1 MGACSVLGDGVSG
14 DGVSGDEFG
23 DEFADEG
30 SDDAGVDEAG
40 TEVDEEPAAIRPL
53 SGVDLARAALAKARN
68 EARSR
73 GVATPAKRPRV
84 GRVGGAS
91 ARRDPGDPEL
101 LGETVARLL
110 VERGWDVPAAVAG
123 VTQRWVE
130 IAGAE
135 LADHCRPEKFDSGV
149 LSLVSESTAWATQ
162 VRLLVPQLHRRIED
176 VIGRGVVTRIEVRGP
191 TGPDWRRGALRVRG
205 PGPRDT
211 YG

>member
-1 MGACSVLGDGVSG
+1 MGGFSVSG
-14 DGVSGDEFG
+14 DGVPGDEFT
-23 DEFADEG
+23 
-30 SDDAGVDEAG
+30 DDGDEAG
-40 TEVDEEPAAIRPL
+40 IDTSEEPAAMRPL
-53 SGVDLARAALAKARN
+53 SGVDLARAALAKARS
-68 EARSR
+68 EARAR
-73 GVATPAKRPRV
+73 GVATPAKRS
-84 GRVGGAS
+84 RVGGAS

-101 LGETVARLL
+101 LGETMARLL

-176 VIGRGVVTRIEVRGP
+176 VIGHGVVTRIEVRGP